1 MSFENGNKYYNE
13 GKLELAIEQYKES
26 IGRGYEAEMSYYNM
40 GIAYIK
46 LEEFDKAIHC
56 MEKAI
61 SFEMENKYFYSLGYC
76 YYMKKDC
83 GSALFNFIIAS
94 KLDEEDLATKEA
106 VKTLIEVIQKMNK
119 EN

>member
-1 MSFENGNKYYNE
+1 
-13 GKLELAIEQYKES
+13 
-26 IGRGYEAEMSYYNM
+26 
-40 GIAYIK
+40 
-46 LEEFDKAIHC
+46 
-56 MEKAI
+56 
-61 SFEMENKYFYSLGYC
+61 
-76 YYMKKDC
+76 MKKDC